1 MLCFS
6 IVLLLCIQAN
16 AFNVNPSI
24 VTRPISITSITALD
38 AKKKK
43 PSSSSGKGF
52 GKPAKSVIKV
62 RQTYGTKQNPKD
74 VLIDME
80 GAMEN
85 FFRDKE
91 EWHSLFVSIASSDDV
106 PGLDFIDSSIV
117 QKGEKVTFDQ
127 NDETTPWKEL
137 PAVPSGDDR
146 EELMPVIAK
155 VLDSWQQALVDIPV
169 NEASKEDSDDLHF
182 LEEGRRILCIQR
194 FQVLAN
200 NEFLSANSAIEK
212 HDILFRTCW
221 SEILYLMTQD
231 IPDTGSL
238 IILPEDYDL
247 NDLKQFTD
255 MNILRPLEWLGID
268 STVMEVASL
277 QRESPC
283 IRLLHKLSDIPDL
296 KMRDA
301 QLKADEE

>member
-1 MLCFS
+1 MIRFG
-6 IVLLLCIQAN
+6 IVSLLCIQIN
-16 AFNVNPSI
+16 AFNINHAPSI
-24 VTRPISITSITALD
+24 INRPLITLN

-43 PSSSSGKGF
+43 ELSSSGKGF

-62 RQTYGTKQNPKD
+62 RQTYGMKQNPKD

-80 GAMEN
+80 GAMKN
-85 FFRDKE
+85 FFCDKE
-91 EWHSLFVSIASSDDV
+91 EWHSLFASIASSDDV

-117 QKGEKVTFDQ
+117 KKGETVKLDQ
-127 NDETTPWKEL
+127 GDDTTPWKEL
-137 PAVPSGDDR
+137 SAVPSGDDKD
-146 EELMPVIAK
+146 ELMPIIAK
-155 VLDSWQQALVDIPV
+155 VLDSWQQALVEIPV

-200 NEFLSANSAIEK
+200 DEFLSANSAMEK

-221 SEILYLMTQD
+221 SEIMYLMEQD
-231 IPDTGSL
+231 VPDTGSL
-238 IILPEDYDL
+238 IILPDDYDL
-247 NDLKQFTD
+247 SDLKQFND

-283 IRLLHKLSDIPDL
+283 VRLLHKLSDIPDL

-301 QLKADEE
+301 ELKKEEESE